1 MPSLNI
7 ADPIMKG
14 LNFANQRQRQQQTDD
29 LNNSLLQLQGAGV
42 DITQTPE
49 FQQLQIL
56 DPQKAGAIQGNSIAA
71 LQSKMNLDNS
81 RIDAMFKDAQV
92 ARGLLDV
99 GQDRAL
105 RFLDERLELISQMG
119 GNPADTLEIRELIAN
134 GDMQGARKLLDDVI
148 KAGQQSGFL
157 QSPTGSPKKAV
168 GQTGLVFDPATGSF
182 TLDQTAVARIDAL
195 NNKKNE
201 NGGLGAKDRQSINKD
216 ITGFIKDAN
225 LIKNTATDLETLKD
239 IGSGPA
245 SIAAVF
251 KFMKALDPTSVVR
264 EGEFATAENSAGVPE
279 GISNFYNRMIR
290 GERLGDTQF
299 KQFVDTAKGLANNAI
314 GTTKQ
319 TVDGYLNT
327 FEDTL
332 PVSFMNKVQQRVPT
346 LFEIQQAEQP
356 QQQTQTQQQV
366 FEVDF

>member
-1 MPSLNI
+1 MPVLDTKPFIQGVEKFN
-7 ADPIMKG
+7 
-14 LNFANQRQRQQQTDD
+14 QQQKQSRLDD
-29 LNNSLLQLQGAGV
+29 LTNSLSKMKMQGV
-42 DITQTPE
+42 DISNSPE
-49 FQQLQIL
+49 FQQLSVL
-56 DPQKAGAIQGNSIAA
+56 DPQRAGMIQTNALSS
-71 LQSKMNLDNS
+71 LQSRLNLDNE
-81 RIDAMFKDAQV
+81 RTGAMFKDAQV
-92 ARGLLDV
+92 ARGLLDADQ
-99 GQDRAL
+99 GRAL
-105 RFLDERLELISQMG
+105 NFLDERLGLISQMG
-119 GNPADTLEIRELIAN
+119 GNPQDTLEVRELIAS
-134 GDMQGARKLLDDVI
+134 GDTSGAKRLLDDVI

-182 TLDQTAVARIDAL
+182 TLDQTAAARIDAL

-201 NGGLGAKDRQSINKD
+201 KGGLGAKDRQSINKD

-225 LIKNTATDLETLKD
+225 LIKNTATDLETLKG

-264 EGEFATAENSAGVPE
+264 EGEFATAENSAGIPE
-279 GISNFYNRMIR
+279 GISNFYNRMVR

-299 KQFVDTAKGLANNAI
+299 EQFVDTAKGLANNAI

-332 PVSFMNKVQQRVPT
+332 PVSFMSKVQQRVPT
-346 LFEIQQAEQP
+346 LFEIQQVEQP
-356 QQQTQTQQQV
+356 QQQSQTQQQV

>member
-1 MPSLNI
+1 MPILNL
-7 ADPIMKG
+7 DPFNRAVERNRRNEK
-14 LNFANQRQRQQQTDD
+14 RQQMED

-56 DPQKAGAIQGNSIAA
+56 DPQRAGAIQGNSIAA

-81 RIDAMFKDAQV
+81 RVGAMFKDAQV

-105 RFLDERLELISQMG
+105 RFLDERVGLISQME
-119 GNPADTLEIRELIAN
+119 GNPADTLEIRELIASGN
-134 GDMQGARKLLDDVI
+134 MKGAKKLLDDVI

-157 QSPTGSPKKAV
+157 QSPVGTPKKAV

-201 NGGLGAKDRQSINKD
+201 KGGLGAKDRQSINKD
-216 ITGFIKDAN
+216 VTGFIKDAN

-264 EGEFATAENSAGVPE
+264 EGEFATAENSAGIPE

-314 GTTKQ
+314 GTTRQ

-346 LFEIQQAEQP
+346 LFEIQQVEQP
-356 QQQTQTQQQV
+356 QQQIQTQQQV